1 MKYKRPVGPVE
12 AVLSITAIGA
22 ENALPSAFLMAV
34 LGWTNERRFRALVER
49 ERRRG
54 ALILSC
60 KRGLF
65 LPSPGEK
72 GRQELRR
79 YVRTGEARIKGQAV
93 ALRPARKVLNTLEG
107 QLALEEEGRGET

>member
-12 AVLSITAIGA
+12 AVLSIAAIGA
-22 ENALPSAFLMAV
+22 ENAAPSAFLMAV
-34 LGWTNERRFRALVER
+34 LGWKSERRFRALVER

-60 KRGLF
+60 RRGLF

-72 GRQELRR
+72 GRRELRR
-79 YVRTGEARIKGQAV
+79 YVRTGEARIKGQAI
-93 ALRPARKVLNTLEG
+93 ALRPARKVLSQIDG
-107 QLALEEEGRGET
+107 QLEIGGGESGEI

>member
-1 MKYKRPVGPVE
+1 MRSKRAIGPVE
-12 AVLSITAIGA
+12 ALLGVAAIGA
-22 ENALPSAFLMAV
+22 ENALSSAFIMAFI
-34 LGWTNERRFRALVER
+34 GWTNERRFRALVER

-93 ALRPARKVLNTLEG
+93 ALRPARKALNTLEG
-107 QLALEEEGRGET
+107 QLEIHGSEQ